1 MANQV
6 VALVLLALG
15 ANAVVLRGGDS
26 DSMRPEMVANTLAKV
41 EEEWRKEAAVFTE
54 GSKSGASGAPDA
66 FAHSC
71 ATVVSAV
78 IQGSGGDRDVAK
90 EYMNNVCG
98 QKVLSGWHKQRC
110 ASLASRIT
118 EHAMLADNYANRQ
131 NLLPSKV
138 CTSFWSVFVEAERT
152 READEAKEKA
162 EHEKV
167 VAEQE
172 KKAAEAAAEEK
183 KVADAA
189 AKVEA
194 ERRAKVK
201 AARDQEATELKAK
214 QDAAEAKVRA
224 AESAARLA
232 MKKAE
237 AEQVQREAQKKM
249 KEAEVAEQEHK
260 ARQEEHEKA
269 QEQLKNTV
277 KSKPVEAPKEV
288 AEAPKVAEVSA
299 PKPAAKEVAAVVAK
313 PAGKVEAA
321 PAKADAKKP
330 AVVVAVA
337 APAKVEA
344 KADTKKK

>member
-1 MANQV
+1 MRMANQV
-6 VALVLLALG
+6 VALLLLALTG
-15 ANAVVLRGGDS
+15 ANGIVLRGGES

-54 GSKSGASGAPDA
+54 GPKSEASSAPDA

-98 QKVLSGWHKQRC
+98 QKVLAGWHKQRC
-110 ASLASRIT
+110 ATLASRIT

-162 EHEKV
+162 AHDKV

-172 KKAAEAAAEEK
+172 KKAAEAAAEAK
-183 KVADAA
+183 KIADAA
-189 AKVEA
+189 AKAEA
-194 ERRAKVK
+194 EKRAKVK
-201 AARDQEATELKAK
+201 AARDQEASELKAK

-232 MKKAE
+232 LKKAE

-269 QEQLKNTV
+269 QEQLKTAV
-277 KSKPVEAPKEV
+277 KSKPVAL
-288 AEAPKVAEVSA
+288 APKVAEIAA
-299 PKPAAKEVAAVVAK
+299 PKPAAKEVAVVAK

-321 PAKADAKKP
+321 PAKADTKTETKKP
-330 AVVVAVA
+330 AVVAAVA